1 MSGKGTANTVLG
13 PVAADDLGLTLMH
26 EHLAAHFAGWEYD
39 PKGRPFDVETIAQS
53 CAEKL
58 KGPMAHGMK
67 TMVEASPMDT
77 GRQPLVMK
85 RVAELTGL
93 NIICS
98 TGYHTEA
105 QGASGYLKLRQL
117 FGFDVL
123 TEMYEAYMEEIM
135 VGIGNTGVKAG
146 MIKVS
151 TGPGTISDYEQANLK
166 AAARAQKETG
176 VPIITH
182 TEAGAMGPE
191 QADILIAE
199 GADPK
204 QIVIGH
210 CGANSNMRY
219 LVNIL
224 EKGVSIA
231 FDRMG
236 IYLDMPAPIIWA
248 NIIGLI
254 GIGYADR
261 IMLSHDYIGWWLG
274 REPAISIPTPHWCY
288 THIFT
293 DVIPALKKGRVSDET
308 IETIMV
314 GNVRRL
320 YSSDE

>member
-1 MSGKGTANTVLG
+1 MDTKGKTNTVLG
-13 PVAADDLGLTLMH
+13 SIPAGDLGITLMH
-26 EHLAAHFAGWEYD
+26 EHCTAHFAGWEFD
-39 PKGRPFDVETIAQS
+39 PKRRPFDVETIAQYS
-53 CAEKL
+53 AEL
-58 KGPMAHGMK
+58 FRAPMAHGLK
-67 TMVEASPMDT
+67 TVVDATPMDA
-77 GRQPLVMK
+77 GRQPLVQK

-93 NIICS
+93 NVICC

-123 TEMYEAYMEEIM
+123 TEIYEAYMQEIT
-135 VGIGNTGVKAG
+135 VGIPNTGIKAG

-151 TGPGTISDYEQANLK
+151 TGAGTISDYEQANLK

-182 TEAGAMGPE
+182 TEAGTMGPE
-191 QADILIAE
+191 QADIMISE

-204 QIVIGH
+204 RIVIGH
-210 CGANSNMRY
+210 CGGNSDMRY
-219 LVNIL
+219 LVSIL

-236 IYLDMPAPIIWA
+236 IYLDMPAPIIRA

-254 GIGYADR
+254 GIGYANR
-261 IMLSHDYIGWWLG
+261 IMLSHDCIGWWLG
-274 REPAISIPTPHWCY
+274 REPAISFPTPDWNY

-293 DVIPALKKGRVSDET
+293 SVIPALKEAGVSDET

-314 GNVRRL
+314 GNMRRL
-320 YSSDE
+320 FGG